1 MTTDKQID
9 FNLLE
14 PNSIRGLSDQ
24 KIDQIAEFQECDLI
38 IDPEIDVMLNDCC
51 SSLSK
56 SDANE
61 NIVTNIQPKL
71 SLSTNGE

>member
-14 PNSIRGLSDQ
+14 PHSICGLSDQ
-24 KIDQIAEFQECDLI
+24 EIDQIVGFQECDL